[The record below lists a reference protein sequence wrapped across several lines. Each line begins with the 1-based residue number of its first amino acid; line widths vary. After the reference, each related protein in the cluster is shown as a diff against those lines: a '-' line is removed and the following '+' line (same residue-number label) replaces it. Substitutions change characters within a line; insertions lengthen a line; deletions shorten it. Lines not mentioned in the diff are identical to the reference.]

1 MNRILPLLFACAP
14 LFACA
19 DDGTNDDTAAA
30 DPDAADAGA
39 TDTGVIDA
47 GVDDGDST
55 ADEAPRVGF
64 EILQILSPNEII
76 VWVNAELTQEEFDA
90 IELPPGWF
98 KNQPREVD
106 MDGGSFA
113 RSPDASADGEFTE
126 QEHFGHLWLHNA
138 TVIEANTPL
147 DDQGLLRLN
156 RVAKFHQITFNAG
169 RTLWILVSPE
179 GERFV
184 RVSRDAGR
192 TSEQPTIP
200 DGWQLL
206 EHETQE
212 ELTIELPN
220 PTLNVRANNEDSFQG
235 PVAELDV
242 GS

>member
-1 MNRILPLLFACAP
+1 MKRILPLLFACAT

-19 DDGTNDDTAAA
+19 DARTDDDTAAA
-30 DPDAADAGA
+30 DTDTADAGT
-39 TDTGVIDA
+39 TDTGTTDA

-55 ADEAPRVGF
+55 SDEAPEIGF

-76 VWVNAELTQEEFDA
+76 VWVSADLTQEEFDA

-106 MDGGSFA
+106 PDGGSFA
-113 RSPDASADGEFTE
+113 RSPGASADGKFTE

-147 DDQGLLRLN
+147 DDEGLLRLN
-156 RVAKFHQITFNAG
+156 RVAKYHEITFNAG
-169 RTLWILVSPE
+169 RTLWVLVSPD
-179 GERFV
+179 GEPYV

-192 TSEQPTIP
+192 SREQPTIP

-206 EHETQE
+206 EHVTQE
-212 ELTIELPN
+212 ELTFELPN
-220 PTLNVRANNEDSFQG
+220 PTLNIRADNEDSFQG

-242 GS
+242 GG